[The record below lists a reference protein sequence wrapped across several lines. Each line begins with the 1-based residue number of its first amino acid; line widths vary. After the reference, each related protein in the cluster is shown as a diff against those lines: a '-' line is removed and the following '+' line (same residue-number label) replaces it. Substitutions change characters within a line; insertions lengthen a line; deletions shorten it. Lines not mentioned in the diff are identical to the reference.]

1 MTIDSNSPS
10 FAQLANGPEA
20 KAVNSQH
27 VADLGGY
34 SDSAQQAEHIRGVVA
49 ATMSQLS
56 KDATPV
62 AREQATRWQAWALG
76 LADGLGESAMPVAG
90 LVA

>member
-1 MTIDSNSPS
+1 MTIDSNTLS

-20 KAVNSQH
+20 KSVNSQH
-27 VADLGGY
+27 VADLGAC

-56 KDATPV
+56 IDATPM
-62 AREQATRWQAWALG
+62 AREQATHWQAWALG

-90 LVA
+90 FAA